1 MAAQGQTVTPSIARR
16 LLLLAGCIGGGLGA
30 GFAGYALTGEQA
42 WFLAVPAAMAAGW
55 MVVGDPTRCAPPD
68 RRPGRGPQA

>member
-1 MAAQGQTVTPSIARR
+1 MTPSTARR

-42 WFLAVPAAMAAGW
+42 WFLAVPAAMAAGKSYP
-55 MVVGDPTRCAPPD
+55 MLAAPLLQIS
-68 RRPGRGPQA
+68 RVFA